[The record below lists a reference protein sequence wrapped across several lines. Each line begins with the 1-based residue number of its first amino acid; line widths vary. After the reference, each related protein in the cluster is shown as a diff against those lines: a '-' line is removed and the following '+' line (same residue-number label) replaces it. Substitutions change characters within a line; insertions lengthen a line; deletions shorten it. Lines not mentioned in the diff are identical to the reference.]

1 MLDILEEFAPK
12 ETITIIVERRWK
24 YRNPV
29 KIVKQKFEIPVLV
42 IRNTGKAVLVTK
54 ENGSSWADG
63 KRGEAL
69 WIPSFAMDSV
79 GDRKYKIRY
88 NKIDSDDFIKFIK
101 RFGYK
106 PKEEI
111 EESLVMKGFTEFLEE
126 REVIMTHEIEKARLN
141 VYEFF
146 YAFGTDNWNDSLM
159 YEIQDGVKDVVKK
172 VFSQV
177 EDDIEVLIKNN
188 VFPKL
193 VRKYNLLYDAYLSK
207 EKEIQTILTCVRI
220 GEKQETAIKKISKM
234 TKTLKY
240 FNLEQMKVT
249 TNYFDPMSEKDILK
263 EIEDFNGQ
271 VKLRGAMDFYIE
283 FKNGKVFKTY
293 F

>member
-88 NKIDSDDFIKFIK
+88 NKIDGDDFIKFIK

-126 REVIMTHEIEKARLN
+126 REVIMTHEIEKARFELEQAENKYDLETAAKLRHGTIPKLEKELTEFNNIQNN
-141 VYEFF
+141 VY
-146 YAFGTDNWNDSLM
+146 L
-159 YEIQDGVKDVVKK
+159 
-172 VFSQV
+172 
-177 EDDIEVLIKNN
+177 
-188 VFPKL
+188 
-193 VRKYNLLYDAYLSK
+193 NL
-207 EKEIQTILTCVRI
+207 
-220 GEKQETAIKKISKM
+220 
-234 TKTLKY
+234 
-240 FNLEQMKVT
+240 NL
-249 TNYFDPMSEKDILK
+249 
-263 EIEDFNGQ
+263 GQ
-271 VKLRGAMDFYIE
+271 IF
-283 FKNGKVFKTY
+283 
-293 F
+293 